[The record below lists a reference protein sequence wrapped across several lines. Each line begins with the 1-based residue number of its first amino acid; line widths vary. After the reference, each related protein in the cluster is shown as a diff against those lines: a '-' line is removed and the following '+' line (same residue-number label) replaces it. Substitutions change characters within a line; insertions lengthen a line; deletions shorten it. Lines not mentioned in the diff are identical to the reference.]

1 MRHQFYRL
9 SRIELMKQGLEVLE
23 AIGGQAPP
31 ALNLKREAEVGKAS
45 QEKEG
50 LQDRRLANVVGPEE
64 DIEAAQT
71 VEIEFRQSPEATNL
85 DAIKM
90 LASRHANLP
99 ETRERGT
106 RIRNG
111 RTG

>member
-1 MRHQFYRL
+1 M
-9 SRIELMKQGLEVLE
+9 LE
-23 AIGGQAPP
+23 AIDGQAPP
-31 ALNLKREAEVGKAS
+31 ALNLKREPEVGKAG

-71 VEIEFRQSPEATNL
+71 VKIEFRQSPKATNL
-85 DAIKM
+85 DPIKM
-90 LASRHANLP
+90 LFSRHTQPTRDARAN
-99 ETRERGT
+99 T
-106 RIRNG
+106 RIRSG